1 MYFTQTSG
9 AAPGSRSRYAITD
22 LGNPTSAHYVQTT
35 PRTPWDMVI
44 YQGKL
49 YIGAGDYD
57 ANSGNTPVY
66 ALDLETTTWEDTGT
80 ILNEAISKFAMVD
93 ETLYIPGTDPTT
105 GSWAYGNYYQ
115 KTNDGWQIHDNL
127 PGAVHNFDITNY
139 EGSLFFGIGTA
150 NADTSPVRISKDRGE
165 TYQNVAFYREGKNQI
180 GGAEYKFFRVYNF
193 FQLKGELYCLFAAT
207 KKDDTHETGFYR
219 YTGDVFQHSEGTG
232 MNRSNLWQVLIG
244 ESVTLKDR
252 CYLATGRMYQTT
264 DFHTYEEIV
273 FPKQDYVTDF
283 VTAGDYLYVL
293 TTKKIQEEIYVNTL
307 WRFVPETGAKVRLAA
322 FRTEGGFG
330 LSLEKDG
337 ASFFV
342 GIGHGSDAGRILK
355 IQPKD
360 FLTRLFGLLPP
371 DRSDPILP
379 EDWSSLS

>member
-9 AAPGSRSRYAITD
+9 AAPERQSRYAITD
-22 LGNPTSAHYVQTT
+22 LGNPAASHYAQTT
-35 PRTPWDMVI
+35 PRTPWDLAMD
-44 YQGKL
+44 QGKL

-66 ALDLETTTWEDTGT
+66 AWNLENETWEETGS
-80 ILNEAISKFAMVD
+80 ILDEAISNFAKVG

-105 GSWAYGNYYQ
+105 GTWAYGNYYQ
-115 KTNDGWQIHDNL
+115 KTDDGWKIRDNL

-150 NADTSPVRISKDRGE
+150 NATVSPVKISKDGGK
-165 TYQNVAFYREGKNQI
+165 TYQDVAFYREGKNQI
-180 GGAEYKFFRVYNF
+180 GDEAYKFFRVYNF

-207 KKDDTHETGFYR
+207 KKDDIYETGFYR
-219 YTGDVFQHSEGTG
+219 YTGDIFQHTEGTG
-232 MNRSNLWQVLIG
+232 MNRKHLWQVLIG

-252 CYLATGRMYQTT
+252 CYFATGRMYQTG

-273 FPKQDYVTDF
+273 FPGQDYVTDF

-293 TTKKIQEEIYVNTL
+293 TAKQIREETYVNTL
-307 WRFVPETGAKVRLAA
+307 WRFVPETGTKVRLVA
-322 FRTEGGFG
+322 FQTEGGFG

-355 IQPKD
+355 IQPKG
-360 FLTRLFGLLPP
+360 FFTRMFGLLPP
-371 DRSDPILP
+371 DRLDPILP
-379 EDWSSLS
+379 EDWSSLP